1 MKTLTVE
8 NFGIIKSASINL
20 KGLTVIAGNND
31 TGKSSIGKLFYTII
45 KALKS
50 IEYLDEE
57 KTKDFVRKEI
67 DNLYLFLRDK
77 PDVANIRF
85 GIDYFTD
92 KFIDELLPYIND
104 RTLHDRQK
112 ERFNLCFTEREKIL
126 TENNL
131 FTKYPNEILQNIK
144 NLLKDERYD
153 ENTLMAE
160 QLNKYLQSDFFWNIT
175 PLNTNLQTNI
185 DYIEGDIDILAVKI
199 DKNKLIATD
208 YFGDSHFDD
217 ATFIEAPIILEI
229 SNLINNIDDENNHI
243 ADLIKKL
250 QKTYVVEN
258 EIANEIEQIIKGK
271 FYFDKKERLFYY
283 LKDTKRIEALNVA
296 SGINSFGIL
305 QLLAKADFIKSKKLL
320 IIDEPENHL
329 HPEWQLLY
337 AKLLIELVKKDI
349 TIIVSTHSPYLL
361 QALKHYGSKEKQDNK
376 ISYYLSELN
385 EDNTSTIKNVSDD
398 LNKIFSKLAKPLTD
412 LVWM

>member
-1 MKTLTVE
+1 MKTLSVE
-8 NFGIIKSASINL
+8 NFGIIKSADINL
-20 KGLTVIAGNND
+20 KGLTIIAGNND
-31 TGKSSIGKLFYTII
+31 TGKSSIGKLFYAII
-45 KALKS
+45 KALKG

-57 KTKDFVRKEI
+57 KTRNFVRKEI

-77 PDVANIRF
+77 PNVANIRF
-85 GIDYFTD
+85 GIEYFTE
-92 KFIDELLPYIND
+92 KFIEELIPYIDD
-104 RTLHDRQK
+104 RTLYDRQK
-112 ERFNLCFTEREKIL
+112 DRFNLCFTEREKIL

-131 FTKYPNEILQNIK
+131 FSKYPNEILQNIQI
-144 NLLKDERYD
+144 LLKDERYD
-153 ENTLMAE
+153 ENRLMAE
-160 QLNKYLQSDFFWNIT
+160 QLNQYLQSDFFWNIT
-175 PLNTNLQTNI
+175 PINTALQTNI
-185 DYIEGDIDILAVKI
+185 DYKEGDIDILAVKI
-199 DKNKLIATD
+199 DKNKIIATD
-208 YFGDSHFDD
+208 YIGDSHFDD

-229 SNLINNIDDENNHI
+229 SNLINNIDDEKNHI

-283 LKDTKRIEALNVA
+283 LKDTKKIEALNVA
-296 SGINSFGIL
+296 SGVNSFGVL

-361 QALKHYGSKEKQDNK
+361 QALKYYGSKEKQEDK

-385 EDNTSTIKNVSDD
+385 EDNTSTIKNVSND
-398 LNKIFSKLAKPLTD
+398 LNKIFSKLAKPLKEI
-412 LVWM
+412 VWQ